1 MDVPSKAYNNPLNC
15 LRCNSA
21 MQDPVRL
28 PCQHHFCRQCVNS
41 SECTTCL
48 RPFNLAEL
56 ATDKVL
62 NYIVESSREATETC
76 ANCDKISQPMYFC
89 ETCQQPL
96 CAECREITHR
106 AKIFLLHN
114 IVQMEERGRIRNR
127 PFCSAHNEP
136 FILYCLE
143 SKSLMCIECF
153 NSSSLER
160 RGHFLNIDVAHKICC
175 DKLEK
180 SAVNLRAFQSEL
192 REQCDLRRRLVD
204 ELEKNFDFMAKEV
217 TTKCDA
223 IIFRVTQ
230 LKSFLLDK
238 LDVEKTEKKDKII
251 DQLNNFEFL
260 ESPLA
265 INLLSVSIFCSYASK
280 IDLLHCYGDLS
291 KLIQQFLSS
300 NSQHLQKVK
309 FDSNLNIDFAKEFN
323 LSICQPLGFIQP
335 PNTTE
340 NVLMSN
346 KLIVGNSGKTA
357 KNDSDSL
364 MEQRFMDQFQYIT
377 VPLQKFT
384 KEISFIST
392 SLMDLHKDIVLRRCV
407 VNGEELIN
415 RLACCENAWDQ
426 LEAHKKKVQMIIQ
439 QSLNQIWRR
448 DIERVQRQQHLVKEK
463 LEEMKHLQK
472 LAQQA
477 LKISQHLKPFAVQM
491 AGIISVIDVRRTTL
505 TVLSPMEQICSEI
518 GQIGMDSEIRVA
530 AIDKEEKLR
539 QQKIANSLANQALQN
554 DAILALKN
562 LKVVPSSS
570 PKSTTK
576 GVGSRQIVEVD
587 RTRSDV
593 SSKFCK
599 NSLGTS
605 SSPLTCKRRQQILSR
620 AQRKSEGASSSDILL
635 ATESITKG
643 YNLPEEIKQ
652 TTQLS
657 PLKNE
662 ATTKMSADLDADVR
676 KNMSAKLDE
685 KMDCSPS
692 IDSKEEETKPQ
703 LISFGKQIQ
712 KDKDPT
718 VLLAREKLLES
729 IKEKDPNQRDKYIE
743 VRSELL
749 KHSEGLLGALAL
761 PNYLDVEPEINQKFV
776 LNKNFEKDLDEIV
789 ENVSGPYLVRPALV
803 ECCNIC
809 LNEVVLIT
817 DCVDP
822 PLCLVGT
829 NIPSFLSIL
838 VNGCLTTSNNWP
850 LSLIASGPVYYKT
863 TKNLAKF
870 CQTEQISILTIGR
883 DKEECVSR
891 QVEIFTI
898 LENFLKKILK
908 EGELEEF
915 VKQPEDLQL
924 WERSSLSICNK
935 KDDVISQIAS
945 FSNIG
950 DYISRRAHV
959 VFDTGKNNKNL
970 EIDKNPNYV
979 QMAFATINL
988 DNLIKCF

>member
-1 MDVPSKAYNNPLNC
+1 MTKRARRQNSKSSKIRQNGTTCKIKQKGLSDKMV
-15 LRCNSA
+15 LRAIKDKMVLRAIKDKMA

-204 ELEKNFDFMAKEV
+204 ELEKNFDFMAK
-217 TTKCDA
+217 D
-223 IIFRVTQ
+223 
-230 LKSFLLDK
+230 
-238 LDVEKTEKKDKII
+238 
-251 DQLNNFEFL
+251 
-260 ESPLA
+260 PLA

-323 LSICQPLGFIQP
+323 LSICQPLGFIPP

-357 KNDSDSL
+357 KNDSDSF
-364 MEQRFMDQFQYIT
+364 MEQRFMDQFQHIT
-377 VPLQKFT
+377 IPLQKFT

-407 VNGEELIN
+407 VNGDELIN

-463 LEEMKHLQK
+463 LEEMRHLQK

-554 DAILALKN
+554 DAILVLKN
-562 LKVVPSSS
+562 LKVVTPSS
-570 PKSTTK
+570 PKSTTR
-576 GVGSRQIVEVD
+576 GGGSRQIVEVD
-587 RTRSDV
+587 RTRSDA
-593 SSKFCK
+593 SSTKSCK
-599 NSLGTS
+599 NSLG
-605 SSPLTCKRRQQILSR
+605 KRQQILNR

-643 YNLPEEIKQ
+643 NTSPEESVKEIKR
-652 TTQLS
+652 TTEFS
-657 PLKNE
+657 PLKEE
-662 ATTKMSADLDADVR
+662 ATSTTKMRHLAARFVP
-676 KNMSAKLDE
+676 KIAEN
-685 KMDCSPS
+685 
-692 IDSKEEETKPQ
+692 I
-703 LISFGKQIQ
+703 ISLSNQCQFNIT
-712 KDKDPT
+712 PLH
-718 VLLAREKLLES
+718 VV
-729 IKEKDPNQRDKYIE
+729 DPNLDFREEFANDKYIE

-761 PNYLDVEPEINQKFV
+761 PNYLDVEPEINEIFV
-776 LNKNFEKDLDEIV
+776 LNNNFGKDLDEIV
-789 ENVSGPYLVRPALV
+789 ENVRCHQTSNNSTIQLNKLRSSLLNFLIKKLKPAPIHFSGPFLVRPALV

-809 LNEVVLIT
+809 LNEVPLIT

-838 VNGCLTTSNNWP
+838 VNGCLTPSNNWP
-850 LSLIASGPVYYKT
+850 LSLIAAGPVYYKT

-883 DKEECVSR
+883 DKEECVLR
-891 QVEIFTI
+891 QAEIFTT
-898 LENFLKKILK
+898 LK
-908 EGELEEF
+908 
-915 VKQPEDLQL
+915 
-924 WERSSLSICNK
+924 N
-935 KDDVISQIAS
+935 
-945 FSNIG
+945 
-950 DYISRRAHV
+950 
-959 VFDTGKNNKNL
+959 
-970 EIDKNPNYV
+970 
-979 QMAFATINL
+979 
-988 DNLIKCF
+988 

>member
-1 MDVPSKAYNNPLNC
+1 MDVPNKAYNNPLNC

-217 TTKCDA
+217 TNKCDE

-238 LDVEKTEKKDKII
+238 LDLEKTEKKDKII
-251 DQLNNFEFL
+251 EQLNNFEFL

-323 LSICQPLGFIQP
+323 LSICQPLGFIP
-335 PNTTE
+335 PPTTE
-340 NVLMSN
+340 NVLISN
-346 KLIVGNSGKTA
+346 KLIGNSGKTA
-357 KNDSDSL
+357 KTDRHGSITQPTSTEINAPTSFEFLFGADSFILSKLPFNRESNTFNPMNSESDSL

-377 VPLQKFT
+377 IPLQKFT

-392 SLMDLHKDIVLRRCV
+392 SLMDLHKDIVRVLRRCV

-415 RLACCENAWDQ
+415 RLACCESAWDQ

-530 AIDKEEKLR
+530 AIDKVYLKK
-539 QQKIANSLANQALQN
+539 KIFWGFNQAL
-554 DAILALKN
+554 ILIRNGLDDQTYHS
-562 LKVVPSSS
+562 LIPS
-570 PKSTTK
+570 
-576 GVGSRQIVEVD
+576 GVLTWI
-587 RTRSDV
+587 RSY
-593 SSKFCK
+593 
-599 NSLGTS
+599 G
-605 SSPLTCKRRQQILSR
+605 
-620 AQRKSEGASSSDILL
+620 RKS
-635 ATESITKG
+635 
-643 YNLPEEIKQ
+643 P
-652 TTQLS
+652 
-657 PLKNE
+657 
-662 ATTKMSADLDADVR
+662 
-676 KNMSAKLDE
+676 
-685 KMDCSPS
+685 
-692 IDSKEEETKPQ
+692 
-703 LISFGKQIQ
+703 
-712 KDKDPT
+712 
-718 VLLAREKLLES
+718 
-729 IKEKDPNQRDKYIE
+729 
-743 VRSELL
+743 
-749 KHSEGLLGALAL
+749 
-761 PNYLDVEPEINQKFV
+761 
-776 LNKNFEKDLDEIV
+776 
-789 ENVSGPYLVRPALV
+789 
-803 ECCNIC
+803 
-809 LNEVVLIT
+809 
-817 DCVDP
+817 
-822 PLCLVGT
+822 
-829 NIPSFLSIL
+829 
-838 VNGCLTTSNNWP
+838 
-850 LSLIASGPVYYKT
+850 
-863 TKNLAKF
+863 
-870 CQTEQISILTIGR
+870 
-883 DKEECVSR
+883 
-891 QVEIFTI
+891 
-898 LENFLKKILK
+898 
-908 EGELEEF
+908 
-915 VKQPEDLQL
+915 
-924 WERSSLSICNK
+924 
-935 KDDVISQIAS
+935 
-945 FSNIG
+945 
-950 DYISRRAHV
+950 
-959 VFDTGKNNKNL
+959 
-970 EIDKNPNYV
+970 
-979 QMAFATINL
+979 
-988 DNLIKCF
+988 

>member
-1 MDVPSKAYNNPLNC
+1 MDVPNKAYNNPLNC

-217 TTKCDA
+217 TTKCDE

-230 LKSFLLDK
+230 LKYYLLDK

-251 DQLNNFEFL
+251 VQLNNFEFL

-323 LSICQPLGFIQP
+323 LSICQPLGFIPP
-335 PNTTE
+335 PNRTE

-346 KLIVGNSGKTA
+346 KLIGNSGKTA
-357 KNDSDSL
+357 KNDRHGSINQPTSTEINVPTSFEFLFGPDPFISSKLPFNRESNTFNPMNSESDSF

-377 VPLQKFT
+377 IPLQKFT

-407 VNGEELIN
+407 VNGDELIN
-415 RLACCENAWDQ
+415 RLACCESAWDQ

-562 LKVVPSSS
+562 LKVVTLSS
-570 PKSTTK
+570 PKSTTR
-576 GVGSRQIVEVD
+576 GGGSRQIVEVD
-587 RTRSDV
+587 RTRSDA
-593 SSKFCK
+593 SSTKSCK
-599 NSLGTS
+599 NSLG
-605 SSPLTCKRRQQILSR
+605 KRQQILNR

-643 YNLPEEIKQ
+643 NNLPEEKVKEIKQ
-652 TTQLS
+652 TTEFS
-657 PLKNE
+657 PLAKE
-662 ATTKMSADLDADVR
+662 ATSTTSTNLGADKKMSANLDADKICPQVWMR
-676 KNMSAKLDE
+676 TKICPQVWMGMSAKI
-685 KMDCSPS
+685 C
-692 IDSKEEETKPQ
+692 PQ
-703 LISFGKQIQ
+703 IWMRTSAKICLQIWMKKWIVPRLLIQ
-712 KDKDPT
+712 KKK
-718 VLLAREKLLES
+718 KL
-729 IKEKDPNQRDKYIE
+729 NQ
-743 VRSELL
+743 
-749 KHSEGLLGALAL
+749 
-761 PNYLDVEPEINQKFV
+761 N
-776 LNKNFEKDLDEIV
+776 
-789 ENVSGPYLVRPALV
+789 
-803 ECCNIC
+803 
-809 LNEVVLIT
+809 
-817 DCVDP
+817 
-822 PLCLVGT
+822 
-829 NIPSFLSIL
+829 
-838 VNGCLTTSNNWP
+838 
-850 LSLIASGPVYYKT
+850 
-863 TKNLAKF
+863 
-870 CQTEQISILTIGR
+870 
-883 DKEECVSR
+883 
-891 QVEIFTI
+891 
-898 LENFLKKILK
+898 
-908 EGELEEF
+908 
-915 VKQPEDLQL
+915 
-924 WERSSLSICNK
+924 
-935 KDDVISQIAS
+935 
-945 FSNIG
+945 
-950 DYISRRAHV
+950 
-959 VFDTGKNNKNL
+959 
-970 EIDKNPNYV
+970 
-979 QMAFATINL
+979 
-988 DNLIKCF
+988 

>member
-1 MDVPSKAYNNPLNC
+1 MDVPNKAYNNPLNC

-217 TTKCDA
+217 TTKCDE

-251 DQLNNFEFL
+251 EQLNNFEFL

-323 LSICQPLGFIQP
+323 LSICQPLGFIPP

-357 KNDSDSL
+357 KNDSLNDNVSTPQVNVPNSFDFLFGSDSFISSKLPFTQPTNFNPMNSESDSL

-377 VPLQKFT
+377 IPLQKFT

-407 VNGEELIN
+407 VNGDELIN

-463 LEEMKHLQK
+463 LERNETFT
-472 LAQQA
+472 
-477 LKISQHLKPFAVQM
+477 KI
-491 AGIISVIDVRRTTL
+491 G
-505 TVLSPMEQICSEI
+505 
-518 GQIGMDSEIRVA
+518 
-530 AIDKEEKLR
+530 
-539 QQKIANSLANQALQN
+539 
-554 DAILALKN
+554 
-562 LKVVPSSS
+562 
-570 PKSTTK
+570 ST
-576 GVGSRQIVEVD
+576 
-587 RTRSDV
+587 
-593 SSKFCK
+593 
-599 NSLGTS
+599 GT
-605 SSPLTCKRRQQILSR
+605 
-620 AQRKSEGASSSDILL
+620 
-635 ATESITKG
+635 
-643 YNLPEEIKQ
+643 
-652 TTQLS
+652 
-657 PLKNE
+657 
-662 ATTKMSADLDADVR
+662 
-676 KNMSAKLDE
+676 
-685 KMDCSPS
+685 
-692 IDSKEEETKPQ
+692 
-703 LISFGKQIQ
+703 
-712 KDKDPT
+712 
-718 VLLAREKLLES
+718 
-729 IKEKDPNQRDKYIE
+729 
-743 VRSELL
+743 
-749 KHSEGLLGALAL
+749 
-761 PNYLDVEPEINQKFV
+761 
-776 LNKNFEKDLDEIV
+776 
-789 ENVSGPYLVRPALV
+789 
-803 ECCNIC
+803 
-809 LNEVVLIT
+809 
-817 DCVDP
+817 
-822 PLCLVGT
+822 
-829 NIPSFLSIL
+829 
-838 VNGCLTTSNNWP
+838 
-850 LSLIASGPVYYKT
+850 
-863 TKNLAKF
+863 
-870 CQTEQISILTIGR
+870 
-883 DKEECVSR
+883 
-891 QVEIFTI
+891 
-898 LENFLKKILK
+898 
-908 EGELEEF
+908 
-915 VKQPEDLQL
+915 
-924 WERSSLSICNK
+924 
-935 KDDVISQIAS
+935 
-945 FSNIG
+945 
-950 DYISRRAHV
+950 
-959 VFDTGKNNKNL
+959 
-970 EIDKNPNYV
+970 
-979 QMAFATINL
+979 
-988 DNLIKCF
+988 